1 MNPPRQEHA
10 YSSKAL
16 DATSI
21 VDDAA
26 VVQRMAGGDEGALA
40 AFYDRWVPQVYSL
53 VAQMLRDAD
62 EAEDV
67 VEETFWQVWQRAGS
81 YDPARGTVRTWV
93 LTIARTR
100 ALDHLRARQ
109 RRPEPVV
116 LEELVPAG
124 DDADPSLDAESRE
137 RRQLVMDALAALPP
151 EQRRALELA
160 YFGGFTQTEIAER
173 LAEPLGTIKTRMRLG
188 MRKLRD
194 TLLGLREEK

>member
-10 YSSKAL
+10 YPQKAL
-16 DATSI
+16 EATS

-40 AFYDRWVPQVYSL
+40 AFYDRWVSQVYSL

-67 VEETFWQVWQRAGS
+67 VEETFWQVWQRASS

-109 RRPEPVV
+109 RRPEPVA

-137 RRQLVMDALAALPP
+137 RRQLVMDALAALPT

-173 LAEPLGTIKTRMRLG
+173 LAEPLGTVKTRMRLG

>member
-10 YSSKAL
+10 YPPRAL
-16 DATSI
+16 EAAS

-40 AFYDRWVPQVYSL
+40 AFYDHWVPQVYSL
-53 VAQMLRDAD
+53 VAQLLRDAD

-67 VEETFWQVWQRAGS
+67 VEETFWQVWQRAAS

-137 RRQLVMDALAALPP
+137 RRQLVMDALAALPA

-173 LAEPLGTIKTRMRLG
+173 LAEPLGTVKTRMRLG